1 LRPLQWLEE
10 HSPTQG
16 HSRQIF
22 LLSDCEI
29 SNVDEVLNLC
39 RSMAISTRIFSFGLG
54 SSPSRSLI
62 KGLARTTNGRFV
74 FIPPFTNVD
83 VYVGEQLQ
91 KALQPCITNIKIKLN
106 TDSTFI
112 NIVPTSAPPIFINDR
127 LMIYAK
133 DDKSTPFDHN
143 ISVELYSGQH
153 RLGDAKINRTP
164 SVCNDGTLVR
174 LAAKALILELQH
186 TKLPSSNK
194 KDMTDSR

>member
-133 DDKSTPFDHN
+133 
-143 ISVELYSGQH
+143 
-153 RLGDAKINRTP
+153 INRTP